1 METLI
6 EQFGDTSKN
15 VQACTFLEVSS
26 NCSEVFLIKKEGANM
41 DKKDILKSVYEDF
54 FGIEKLARENE
65 RIAQELEEMNSKYKP
80 LKEEEIPEII
90 VNKDEEKQ
98 VDDGAEPQEE
108 IDKDKYMKDVFEDI
122 DSLYIDEASK
132 DLLKRIIE
140 YMRKYN
146 EKIEKQYISFNLKMY
161 SNNKET
167 ISQIVKIL
175 LDSGDIF
182 KYLKDGEAAY
192 YSMYDIEEVK
202 QIESVYASKNSVVV
216 FQNFEGFT
224 EKEDSFKNKF
234 MSKFDDTL
242 SKNENQ
248 VLTILCAK
256 NKELINEAFSK
267 NDELLQKYF
276 DFEITGIEPDV
287 QDAYQ
292 DILNYLEEK
301 MEVTDDF
308 KVKLLDYIT
317 KNYAGNSLPY
327 PEYRDKLCG
336 KILFTK
342 ELPEVEKEKTMEEIF
357 EELNALVGL
366 DKVKNMLHD
375 LVDLIEL
382 KNKTK
387 DDLKIKNI
395 NLHMVFLGNPGTGK
409 TTVARIVAEMLYN
422 LKYIKQNKL
431 IEASSKDL
439 VAEYVG
445 QTAPKT
451 NAVVQK
457 ALGGVLFI
465 DEAYSL
471 ASGQGQGNSF
481 NEEAIA
487 TLIQAMEN
495 YRDDLVVIFAGYTR
509 EMQDFLNAN
518 SGIVSRIGYTVE
530 FEDYTP
536 DELIQIF
543 NQMME
548 KSGFIVT
555 KEAQNKVREI
565 IEEYKGTKNFG
576 NARFVRNIYEKSIV
590 KHASNTKGKKG
601 KKVLKTISKD
611 DISTENI
618 LKM

>member
-1 METLI
+1 
-6 EQFGDTSKN
+6 
-15 VQACTFLEVSS
+15 
-26 NCSEVFLIKKEGANM
+26 M
-41 DKKDILKSVYEDF
+41 DKRDILKSVYEDF

-65 RIAQELEEMNSKYKP
+65 KIARELEEMDSKYKI
-80 LKEEEIPEII
+80 LKDEEIPEII
-90 VNKDEEKQ
+90 INKDEENK
-98 VDDGAEPQEE
+98 EETETNEIEE
-108 IDKDKYMKDVFEDI
+108 IDKDKYMKDVFEEI
-122 DSLYIDEASK
+122 DNLYIDDNSK
-132 DLLKRIIE
+132 DLLKKIIE

-167 ISQIVKIL
+167 ISQIVRIIL
-175 LDSGDIF
+175 NSAKLF
-182 KYLKDGEAAY
+182 KYLKHGEAAY
-192 YSMYDIEEVK
+192 YSMYDIEEAK
-202 QIESVYASKNSVVV
+202 QLESVYTSKNSVVV
-216 FQNFEGFT
+216 FQNFEGFN
-224 EKEDSFKNKF
+224 EKEDSFKNRF
-234 MSKFDDTL
+234 ISKFDELL
-242 SKNENQ
+242 SKNESQ
-248 VLTILCAK
+248 VLTILLAK
-256 NKELINEAFSK
+256 NEDIIRDSFAK
-267 NDELLQKYF
+267 NDEILQKYF
-276 DFEITGIEPDV
+276 DFEIKGIEPDV

-292 DILNYLEEK
+292 DIINSLEGK
-301 MEVTDDF
+301 MELTDDF

-317 KNYAGNSLPY
+317 KNYNENTLPY
-327 PEYRDKLCG
+327 PEYRDKLCE

-342 ELPEVEKEKTMEEIF
+342 ELPEVAKEKTMGEIF

-409 TTVARIVAEMLYN
+409 TTVARIVAEILYN

-431 IEASSKDL
+431 IEVSSKDL

-457 ALGGVLFI
+457 ALGGVLFV

-471 ASGQGQGNSF
+471 ASGNGQGNSF

-530 FEDYTP
+530 FEDYTQ
-536 DELIQIF
+536 EQLIQIF

-548 KSGFIVT
+548 KSGFVVT
-555 KEAQNKVREI
+555 KEAQNKVKEI
-565 IEEYKGTKNFG
+565 IEEYKDTKNFG

-611 DISTENI
+611 DISTENL